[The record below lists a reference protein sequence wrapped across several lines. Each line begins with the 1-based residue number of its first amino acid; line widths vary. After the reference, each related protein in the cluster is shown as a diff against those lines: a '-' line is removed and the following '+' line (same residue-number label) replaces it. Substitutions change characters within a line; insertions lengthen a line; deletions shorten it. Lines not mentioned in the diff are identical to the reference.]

1 MIYPRKRGDILKGQD
16 KYKEPITIVYPNMIA
31 TVHFPDLTENERKRR
46 MSQIYAAT
54 ANLLK
59 ER

>member
-1 MIYPRKRGDILKGQD
+1 MKRGDSLKGQD
-16 KYKEPITIVYPNMIA
+16 TYKEPITIIFPNMIA
-31 TVHFPDLTENERKRR
+31 KVRIPDLTENERKRR
-46 MSQIYAAT
+46 MNKIYEAT